1 MSEATTDRL
10 IDLIRQRHD
19 AGLAKYGTTVDRKD
33 LTPEQWAQHA
43 IEEMLD
49 GAAYLMRLKDEIG
62 KANPQNAD
70 LAARRGHRIGRFEIE
85 GKAFSEWEL
94 YLPIF
99 AQCFVVRCEYMV
111 STDTFE
117 VEAFSPLFDVH
128 ECGSHI
134 PEYRMIISTQNGI
147 TSVRAE
153 KVSPK

>member
-99 AQCFVVRCEYMV
+99 AKCFVVRCEYMV
-111 STDTFE
+111 ATETFE
-117 VEAFSPLFDVH
+117 VEAFSPLFEVVK
-128 ECGSHI
+128 EGTI
-134 PEYRMIISTQNGI
+134 PPRYEVIILESGGAQQVI
-147 TSVRAE
+147 AR
-153 KVSPK
+153 KIKR